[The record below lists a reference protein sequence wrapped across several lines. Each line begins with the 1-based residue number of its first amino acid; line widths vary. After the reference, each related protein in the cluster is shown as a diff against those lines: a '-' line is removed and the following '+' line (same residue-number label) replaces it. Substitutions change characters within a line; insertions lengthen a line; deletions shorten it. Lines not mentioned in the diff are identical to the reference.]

1 MLVQN
6 KRGGRYV
13 FGDEIT
19 CADVFLYPQIYNA
32 KNRFNLDL
40 TPFPNVTR
48 IFNALALEKAF
59 QDSAPEKQKD
69 FD

>member
-1 MLVQN
+1 MTQN
-6 KRGGRYV
+6 KRGGKYV

-32 KNRFNLDL
+32 KNRFNLDI
-40 TPFPNVTR
+40 TPYPNVAR
-48 IFNALALEKAF
+48 IFNALAQVRAF
-59 QDSAPEKQKD
+59 QESAPEKQKD